1 MAKGK
6 PKLLRFIDNLK
17 KGYTSLLGKELAGV
31 VNQKAIAG
39 VKAIPGFKKGGVVKR
54 TGPAKVHAGEVV
66 LTKAMATKLRS
77 ALKAAPK
84 PRAPRKKKGVAL

>member
-6 PKLLRFIDNLK
+6 PKLLRFIDTVK
-17 KGYTSLLGKELAGV
+17 KGYNSLLGKELAGAI
-31 VNQKAIAG
+31 NKKAIAG
-39 VKAIPGFKKGGVVKR
+39 VGMIPTFKKGGVMKK
-54 TGPAKVHAGEVV
+54 TGPARLHAGEVV

-84 PRAPRKKKGVAL
+84 KRAPRKKKGVA